1 VAAPGVSLIAF
12 TNETQSGV
20 ANRFNVIAALTA
32 MEPYPVNHN
41 ELGFPLG
48 NINYAPFTPCP

>member
-12 TNETQSGV
+12 TDETQSGV
-20 ANRFNVIAALTA
+20 TSRFNVIAALTA

-41 ELGFPLG
+41 ELNSPLG
-48 NINYAPFTPCP
+48 NINYAPYTPCP